1 MVFVDSVCSSPGDTR
16 KHTGRNVDN
25 HVQVL
30 PQPHGGPSP
39 CTQLKVFLRRRFVS
53 PPSMVLFRRRFK
65 MYAQDLLVVVVV
77 MTYACVAP
85 VVIIPALMFFFM
97 AQVVYRHQ
105 LL

>member
-1 MVFVDSVCSSPGDTR
+1 MLVIYRLLLNVLFLSLPVFVCV
-16 KHTGRNVDN
+16 
-25 HVQVL
+25 
-30 PQPHGGPSP
+30 
-39 CTQLKVFLRRRFVS
+39 FVS
-53 PPSMVLFRRRFK
+53 LSARLTRSVPSK

-85 VVIIPALMFFFM
+85 VVIIPALMFFFL